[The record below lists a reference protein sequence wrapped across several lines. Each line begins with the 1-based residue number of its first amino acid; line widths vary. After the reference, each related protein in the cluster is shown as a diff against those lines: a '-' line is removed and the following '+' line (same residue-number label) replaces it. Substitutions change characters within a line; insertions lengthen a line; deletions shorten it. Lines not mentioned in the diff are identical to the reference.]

1 MEFIIDNAIFIGLAL
16 ASGLALIWP
25 ILTNSNAGMPSVT
38 PNEAVLMMNRA
49 KLFILDVRDD
59 TEFAAGHIQGA
70 KHIPVAKLEERIQE
84 LAKQKNKPVLVVC
97 QRGVRSNAACKVL
110 AKHEFA
116 QVSSLAGGLDK
127 WIEAKM
133 PLVKD

>member
-1 MEFIIDNAIFIGLAL
+1 MEFISSNAIFIGLAL

-25 ILTNSNAGMPSVT
+25 MLTNGNAGVSSISAT
-38 PNEAVLMMNRA
+38 EAVLLMNRA

-59 TEFAAGHIQGA
+59 AEFAAGHINGA
-70 KHIPVAKLEERIQE
+70 KHIPVANLEERIKE

-97 QRGVRSNAACKVL
+97 QRGVRSATACKVL

-116 QVSSLAGGLDK
+116 QVTSLQGGLDK

>member
-25 ILTNSNAGMPSVT
+25 ILTNSNAGMPSIT
-38 PNEAVLMMNRA
+38 PNEAVLLMNRT
-49 KLFILDVRDD
+49 KLLILDVRDD
-59 TEFAAGHIQGA
+59 AEFAAGHIHGA

-84 LAKQKNKPVLVVC
+84 LVKQKNKPVLVVC
-97 QRGVRSNAACKVL
+97 QRGVRSNAACKTL